1 MVLTKRL
8 MNVNKS
14 PRRIDRRAGG
24 RRKKTKITKLVYS
37 SPCSLAVFSN
47 RPRKKK
53 ELVINYEYLSK

>member
-14 PRRIDRRAGG
+14 PRRIDKRAGG
-24 RRKKTKITKLVYS
+24 RRKKTKMTKLVYS

-47 RPRKKK
+47 RSRRTK
-53 ELVINYEYLSK
+53 S

>member
-24 RRKKTKITKLVYS
+24 RRKKTRITKSVYS
-37 SPCSLAVFSN
+37 SPCSLADFLDRSQ
-47 RPRKKK
+47 RTKK
-53 ELVINYEYLSK
+53 

>member
-1 MVLTKRL
+1 MVLKKRS

-47 RPRKKK
+47 RSRKKK
-53 ELVINYEYLSK
+53 S

>member
-24 RRKKTKITKLVYS
+24 RRKKTKMTKLVYS
-37 SPCSLAVFSN
+37 SPCSLEFFLN

-53 ELVINYEYLSK
+53 S

>member
-14 PRRIDRRAGG
+14 PRRINRRAGG
-24 RRKKTKITKLVYS
+24 RRKKTKMTKLVYS
-37 SPCSLAVFSN
+37 SPCSLKFFSN

-53 ELVINYEYLSK
+53 ELVVNYEHLTK

>member
-37 SPCSLAVFSN
+37 VLALLRFSQIALE
-47 RPRKKK
+47 KKR
-53 ELVINYEYLSK
+53 VSY